1 MYFETFPRD
10 AIDQLSDTGRIYV
23 RHKDGRMR
31 SPPGMGPP
39 EKRRR
44 LEPTPTVST
53 ANLDRCSSHGSP
65 AKGAPRKLFSLCLDF
80 VAENIHMVDSLVDFP
95 ELVGHQLFKAV
106 QDTGR
111 FGLPGEAA
119 RTLGLFCEAYG
130 DLVLSSLTVK
140 GQVLPLNNY
149 LQPGIQYMTTLQQLD
164 LSNCGL
170 GDEHGILGEI
180 SQMPRYERFSKVLKC
195 FPMFFFYVISP
206 RSLTHLSL
214 QGNCLSHRG
223 VQRVTMPYK
232 MFGRGPSGMEVFSL
246 ADNVELNDKVVGC
259 LVPFKRLRAVNLSQ
273 TGLTT
278 SGIQKLCNLGWARC
292 QKILPEFSEDDAIN
306 NVGWAQE
313 VVEDWLQPTKTQNT
327 SPPTTADNEKESDPR
342 SLSLRKFYRKTVP
355 SKLSCHKNQ
364 HRRLQGHLHLY
375 RKVTSQEKVTSVPT
389 RERKLSFNLGQTVEH
404 CGSSDDVISE
414 KTSTQQR
421 CSQSRPLSEQDGNK
435 SSKEDNNL
443 TVVVRE
449 KHRDNFASW
458 SDEEGEDLLKSYL

>member
-10 AIDQLSDTGRIYV
+10 AIDQLSDTGPIYV

-31 SPPGMGPP
+31 SPPRMGPP

-44 LEPTPTVST
+44 LEPTPA
-53 ANLDRCSSHGSP
+53 ANLDRCSSHTSP

-170 GDEHGILGEI
+170 GDDHGILGEI
-180 SQMPRYERFSKVLKC
+180 SQMP
-195 FPMFFFYVISP
+195 
-206 RSLTHLSL
+206 SLIHLSL
-214 QGNCLSHRG
+214 QRNCLSHQG

-232 MFGRGPSGMEVFSL
+232 MFGRGPGGMEVFSL

-259 LVPFKRLRAVNLSQ
+259 LVPFKSLRAVNLSQ

-278 SGIQKLCNLGWARC
+278 SGIQKLCNLGWVQC
-292 QKILPEFSEDDAIN
+292 QKTLPEFSEDDTIN

-313 VVEDWLQPTKTQNT
+313 VTHYI
-327 SPPTTADNEKESDPR
+327 
-342 SLSLRKFYRKTVP
+342 F
-355 SKLSCHKNQ
+355 
-364 HRRLQGHLHLY
+364 LY
-375 RKVTSQEKVTSVPT
+375 
-389 RERKLSFNLGQTVEH
+389 H
-404 CGSSDDVISE
+404 
-414 KTSTQQR
+414 
-421 CSQSRPLSEQDGNK
+421 
-435 SSKEDNNL
+435 
-443 TVVVRE
+443 
-449 KHRDNFASW
+449 
-458 SDEEGEDLLKSYL
+458 Y